1 MACFFCHHYK
11 KQNQMAL
18 LMLLLAAIMNS
29 PNFTVTSNAFKNN
42 ENIPSQYTCE
52 GANETPSF
60 TVSGIPAGTKSIAFI
75 MDDPDAPKGN
85 FDHWVLFNIDANGKT
100 EITIDNSTAG
110 TKGANGKGEN
120 KYTGPCP
127 PTGKHHY
134 HFKAY
139 ALDAM
144 LDVKEGASKK
154 DVEGAMNRHILAQEE
169 LIGLYEKMK
178 K

>member
-1 MACFFCHHYK
+1 MAYFFTPFFKNH
-11 KQNQMAL
+11 NQMTFLTLFIAI
-18 LMLLLAAIMNS
+18 IMNS
-29 PNFTVTSNAFKNN
+29 PDLTVTSNAFKNN
-42 ENIPSQYTCE
+42 EDIPSQYTCE
-52 GANETPSF
+52 GANEAPTF
-60 TVSGIPAGTKSIAFI
+60 TISNIPAGTKSLAFI

-85 FDHWVLFNIDANGKT
+85 FDHWVLFNIDATGKT
-100 EITIDNSTAG
+100 QMTIDKSTPG
-110 TKGANGKGEN
+110 TKGANGAGEN

-144 LDVKEGASKK
+144 LDVKEGTLKS
-154 DVEGAMNRHILAQEE
+154 DVEGAMNRHILAHGE
-169 LIGLYEKMK
+169 LVGLYEKNK

>member
-1 MACFFCHHYK
+1 MTFLTLFIAI
-11 KQNQMAL
+11 
-18 LMLLLAAIMNS
+18 IMNS
-29 PNFTVTSNAFKNN
+29 PDLTVTSNAFKNN
-42 ENIPSQYTCE
+42 EDIPSQYTCE
-52 GANETPSF
+52 GANETPTF
-60 TVSGIPAGTKSIAFI
+60 TISNIPDATKSLAFI

-100 EITIDNSTAG
+100 EMAIDKSTPG
-110 TKGANGKGEN
+110 TKGANGAGEN

-144 LDVKEGASKK
+144 LDVKEGTSKS
-154 DVEGAMNRHILAQEE
+154 DVEGAMNRHILAHGE
-169 LIGLYEKMK
+169 LVGLYEKNK